1 MKRQPLFDW
10 DPETGIATCIIFD
23 KNDQTYVGMA
33 QCHPDDID
41 MMSEKTGCHIALER
55 AAIYGLQSIRKN
67 ELKPELA
74 SLKQLYYSM
83 NRSKYFN
90 PKSYE
95 ARTLKR
101 QIKIKEEDIRSITNE
116 IYLRKEQL
124 REFINDK
131 DSFYKEVRANRGQ
144 EK

>member
-1 MKRQPLFDW
+1 M
-10 DPETGIATCIIFD
+10 GI
-23 KNDQTYVGMA
+23 A

-41 MMSEKTGCHIALER
+41 MMSEKTGYHIALER

-116 IYLRKEQL
+116 IYLRKERL
-124 REFINDK
+124 REFINNK
-131 DSFYKEVRANRGQ
+131 DSFYKAVRANRGQ
-144 EK
+144 NK

>member
-1 MKRQPLFDW
+1 MSRQPLFAW
-10 DPETGIATCIIFD
+10 NPEEGIATCIITD
-23 KNDQTYVGMA
+23 HNEVYVGTA

-41 MMSEKTGCHIALER
+41 MMSEKTGCHIAMER
-55 AAIYGLQSIRKN
+55 AVIQGLQSIRKN
-67 ELKPELA
+67 ELKPQLA

-95 ARTLKR
+95 AKTLNR
-101 QIKIKEEDIRSITNE
+101 QIKIKEEDIRLITNE
-116 IYLRKEQL
+116 IYRRKEEL
-124 REFINDK
+124 MDFINSK
-131 DSFYKEVRANRGQ
+131 DAFYKTIRANREQ

>member
-1 MKRQPLFDW
+1 
-10 DPETGIATCIIFD
+10 
-23 KNDQTYVGMA
+23 
-33 QCHPDDID
+33 
-41 MMSEKTGCHIALER
+41 
-55 AAIYGLQSIRKN
+55 
-67 ELKPELA
+67 
-74 SLKQLYYSM
+74 M

-90 PKSYE
+90 PNSYE

-116 IYLRKEQL
+116 IYLRKERL

-131 DSFYKEVRANRGQ
+131 DSFYKAVRANRGQ

>member
-41 MMSEKTGCHIALER
+41 IALER

-116 IYLRKEQL
+116 IYLRKERL
-124 REFINDK
+124 REFINNK
-131 DSFYKEVRANRGQ
+131 DSFYKAVRANRGQ